1 MGLYWEYLQYGLQI
15 GSLFLLFCLIRFHFL
30 SLGIFFDAFA
40 IWSVEFFI
48 LLGNVLIDMEI
59 IEFLFVVTIVDDTQ
73 FS

>member
-1 MGLYWEYLQYGLQI
+1 MDFESDVLCP
-15 GSLFLLFCLIRFHFL
+15 FFL

-48 LLGNVLIDMEI
+48 LLGNILIAMEI
-59 IEFLFVVTIVDDTQ
+59 IQFLFVVTIVDDTH